1 MSCKILSPAEFEVS
15 RAERLVWTCSV
26 HLVAKFHDLRT
37 IGAVLEDKYWKET
50 EACMRELASAV
61 HSTSVLAQMP
71 LGMALGILGWDFGIS
86 GFGFRVSG
94 FWFRVSG
101 LGVGCMQEVCCSG
114 RCICNG

>member
-61 HSTSVLAQMP
+61 HSTSVLAHAF
-71 LGMALGILGWDFGIS
+71 GDGAWDFGL
-86 GFGFRVSG
+86 GFRDFGFRVSG
-94 FWFRVSG
+94 FGSRGWLHAGGLLFGALHLQRIARVAKP
-101 LGVGCMQEVCCSG
+101 
-114 RCICNG
+114 